1 MAEPVKNQLDAM
13 AAKNAGK
20 ASARGLAA
28 GLGLAAAMTVASSAD
43 AATSVGDL
51 AASDNR
57 LGIILALFLPALGW
71 VAFNML

>member
-1 MAEPVKNQLDAM
+1 MAS
-13 AAKNAGK
+13 KNAGGR
-20 ASARGLAA
+20 AARGLAA
-28 GLGLAAAMTVASSAD
+28 GLGLAAAMTVAASSAD

>member
-1 MAEPVKNQLDAM
+1 MASKSG
-13 AAKNAGK
+13 GK
-20 ASARGLAA
+20 VARGLAA
-28 GLGLAAAMTVASSAD
+28 GVGLAAAMAVASPSAD